1 MLTPLADSQVESSG
15 RFMRRVA
22 MFSGLVLAAGLA
34 VFVSSVRAQTSED
47 VNGCYK
53 EISPDQAI
61 NSCTRAIGAGQLSAS
76 SLAIIFTN
84 RGNAYNSKG
93 DYDRAIQDFSQAI
106 RLDPKCAYAF
116 NGLGNAYNGEADYD
130 QAIQNYDRAIRLI
143 ANYGYAF
150 NGRGNAYHS
159 KGDYDRA
166 IQDYDQA
173 IRFTPNYANAFN
185 GRGNAYNSKGDYDR
199 AIEDYDQ
206 AIRYNPNY
214 AYAFNGRGNAHNHKG
229 DYDRAIQDFDQA
241 IHLNPNFAYA
251 FNGRGNSYND
261 KGNYDR
267 AIQDYDQA
275 VRLTPNYA
283 DAFFNRGNA
292 YNHKGDYDRAIQ
304 DYDQAI
310 RLNPNFADA
319 FFNRGFTRFKE
330 GPTAM
335 AVPDFAKSA
344 ELVPANRYNIL
355 WVYVAAARAR
365 QNPDDALLNAQ
376 GVDLVSWP
384 GPVLSLFLK
393 KSDRN
398 ALLEEA
404 RDPDVEKEH
413 DRLCEAHFFLAEYE
427 LLAGVEKAAEADFQ
441 EAVDTCRPTVVE
453 YSAAAAEL
461 KRLPVQ
467 SPSRSDASKKPDV
480 SLK

>member
-1 MLTPLADSQVESSG
+1 
-15 RFMRRVA
+15 MRRVA

-34 VFVSSVRAQTSED
+34 VFVSSPRAQTSED

-61 NSCTRAIGAGQLSAS
+61 NYCTRAIGAGQLSAS
-76 SLAIIFTN
+76 KLAIIFTN

-143 ANYGYAF
+143 SNYGY
-150 NGRGNAYHS
+150 
-159 KGDYDRA
+159 
-166 IQDYDQA
+166 
-173 IRFTPNYANAFN
+173 AFN

-199 AIEDYDQ
+199 AI
-206 AIRYNPNY
+206 
-214 AYAFNGRGNAHNHKG
+214 
-229 DYDRAIQDFDQA
+229 QDFDQA
-241 IHLNPNFAYA
+241 IRLNPNFAYA

-267 AIQDYDQA
+267 AIQDYGQA
-275 VRLTPNYA
+275 VRLNPNYA

-310 RLNPNFADA
+310 RLNPSFADA

-330 GPTAM
+330 GSIAM
-335 AVPDFAKSA
+335 AVSDFAKSA

-355 WVYVAAARAR
+355 WSYVAAARAR
-365 QNPDDALLNAQ
+365 QNADPALLNTQ
-376 GVDLVSWP
+376 GLDLESWP
-384 GPVLSLFLK
+384 GPVLSLFLRK
-393 KSDRN
+393 KDRN
-398 ALLEEA
+398 ALLKEA
-404 RDPDVEKEH
+404 RDPDAEKEH

-453 YSAAAAEL
+453 YAAAAAEL
-461 KRLPVQ
+461 KRLPGQ
-467 SPSRSDASKKPDV
+467 SPSQIDANKKPDV
-480 SLK
+480 NLR